1 MKQITTYITLI
12 LALAFFGCSES
23 NNVSDIFTKAEQLM
37 NVYPDSALMLLQ
49 SVDADKLTTKEGKA
63 RHALLLSQALDK
75 NYIDLTSDSIINIA
89 VEYYTNSNDK
99 ERYFTS
105 LYYLARIQYNR
116 NDYVNAIITLTQ
128 AEELSQYIKDN
139 YKLALL
145 YGWIGHIYNDVF
157 DATKSLTYYKKAKNF
172 YHLCNNEY
180 LEYDKI
186 LSMADA
192 YYKLEKFEE
201 TENHIKTVIEWAYKN
216 NVKDLLQESTE
227 GLITLYETRGE
238 YDKLE
243 PFYNSNYFSSCDS
256 TVTLLLSLARRY
268 ACKADKEISKKYS
281 TRASEMMIDKN
292 DSLIFYER
300 MRVVNMYLENYKA
313 AAECTNKL
321 LHLYN
326 RDVKIAMLRPVSSV
340 LNDFYCKQ
348 IEHNE
353 YKAKMN
359 FTLFCTTFLLFIMLL
374 IILYFIYKYYNSKL
388 SLRNAEIENLMAI
401 ANNLENEIGL
411 QKTPNYMVKKIQTL
425 FEERFALLN
434 KLCTTYYETSYFN
447 KERESIFREV
457 RKEIDNFVNDKET
470 LNKLRKQINDYKEDI
485 ITRLESDFPHFNE
498 KEKLIYTLLL
508 AGFSAKAI
516 AVIVGVNRD
525 VVYARKSRL
534 RKQIIELKNDNKAV
548 YEKFFL

>member
-1 MKQITTYITLI
+1 MKNILTVILTILITIAI
-12 LALAFFGCSES
+12 CGCYEKRAI
-23 NNVSDIFTKAEQLM
+23 SDTFSRAEQLM
-37 NVYPDSALMLLQ
+37 DVQPDSALLLLKDIE
-49 SVDADKLTTKEGKA
+49 SKNLITNEGKA
-63 RHALLLSQALDK
+63 RHALLLSQAYDK
-75 NYIDLTSDSIINIA
+75 NYIDLTNDSLINIA
-89 VEYYTNSNDK
+89 VEYYADSNDK

-105 LYYLARIQYNR
+105 LYYLARVQYNR

-139 YKLALL
+139 YKLGLL

-172 YHLCNNEY
+172 YNLCNNEY

-201 TENHIKTVIEWAYKN
+201 TETHIKTVIEWAYKN

-348 IEHNE
+348 IEHKE

-388 SLRNAEIENLMAI
+388 SLRNAEIAHTIEAI
-401 ANNLENEIGL
+401 HDVNNIINNQKREIETTQQQIAKVFSG
-411 QKTPNYMVKKIQTL
+411 Q
-425 FEERFALLN
+425 FALLDELLN
-434 KLCTTYYETSYFN
+434 TYLDHEGT
-447 KERESIFREV
+447 EFR
-457 RKEIDNFVNDKET
+457 
-470 LNKLRKQINDYKEDI
+470 LLYLR
-485 ITRLESDFPHFNE
+485 R
-498 KEKLIYTLLL
+498 
-508 AGFSAKAI
+508 
-516 AVIVGVNRD
+516 
-525 VVYARKSRL
+525 
-534 RKQIIELKNDNKAV
+534 
-548 YEKFFL
+548 